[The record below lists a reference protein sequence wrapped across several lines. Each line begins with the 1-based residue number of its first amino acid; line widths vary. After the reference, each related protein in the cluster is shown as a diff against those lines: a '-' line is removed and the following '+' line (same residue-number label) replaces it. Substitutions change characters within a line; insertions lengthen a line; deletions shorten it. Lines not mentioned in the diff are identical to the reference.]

1 MKCASLELELEL
13 EMDVFK
19 ILDTD
24 ITAITRDDKRVR
36 VNENELCVICQ
47 YEPLKAKPVCKLEC
61 NHYVH

>member
-1 MKCASLELELEL
+1 M

-36 VNENELCVICQ
+36 INENELCVICQ